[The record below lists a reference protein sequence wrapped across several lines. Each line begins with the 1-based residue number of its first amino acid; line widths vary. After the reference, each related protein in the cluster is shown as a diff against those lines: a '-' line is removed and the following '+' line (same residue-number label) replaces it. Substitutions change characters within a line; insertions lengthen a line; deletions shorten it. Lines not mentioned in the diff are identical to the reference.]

1 VSCAATLS
9 AAAGGHCCSGGASRF
24 S

>member
-9 AAAGGHCCSGGASRF
+9 AAAGGHCGSGGASRF